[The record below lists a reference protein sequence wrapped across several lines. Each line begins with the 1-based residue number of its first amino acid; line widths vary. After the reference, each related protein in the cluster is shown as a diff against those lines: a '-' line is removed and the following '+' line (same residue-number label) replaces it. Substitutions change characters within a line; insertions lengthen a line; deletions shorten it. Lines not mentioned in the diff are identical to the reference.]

1 MMQAQYKETPIGK
14 IPNDWEVVRLGEKDI
29 AKIIMGQSPPST
41 TYNNIGNGLPFL
53 QGKAEF
59 GEIYPSPS
67 VYCSNPIKIAEP
79 NDILLAVRAPVG
91 EVNIAPFRCCIGRG
105 LAAIRLGKDRLDHL
119 FLFYYLKFNGKR
131 FEIISSGSTFKAIR
145 KEDIENYLIPLP
157 PIPEQKKIAEILSTV
172 DKAIELT
179 DEIIAQTEL
188 LKKGLMQRLLTKGI
202 GHEEFKFSK
211 ELGCEIP
218 KEWEVTTIGE
228 VCEVGTGGTPSRE
241 KTEYFGG
248 NIPWVKSTE
257 IDYGIITQTEE
268 YITELGLK
276 NSNARIYSAGTL
288 IIAMYGQGV
297 TRGKCAILGIDAAIN
312 QACAAIKPKN
322 SNLIHIL
329 YLYYWC
335 QYRYEQIRNLGQGA
349 NQKNL
354 NLSIVRSIKFPL
366 PPLPEQKRISKILST
381 VDKKLELERERK
393 QQLQELKK
401 GLMQVLLTGKVR
413 VKVDKNGNPTRET
426 HQNSR

>member
-1 MMQAQYKETPIGK
+1 MSESTEMKEILGIGE
-14 IPNDWEVVRLGEKDI
+14 IPKDWEVTRLGEVVEIHDSKRIPLSEVERSKRRGDYPYCG
-29 AKIIMGQSPPST
+29 ATGIIDWIDG
-41 TYNNIGNGLPFL
+41 YIFDG
-53 QGKAEF
+53 EF
-59 GEIYPSPS
+59 
-67 VYCSNPIKIAEP
+67 V
-79 NDILLAVRAPVG
+79 LLAEDGGPFGKFENKAYLMTG
-91 EVNIAPFRCCIGRG
+91 KFWVNNHAHVLRMLEEKGIN
-105 LAAIRLGKDRLDHL
+105 L
-119 FLFYYLKFNGKR
+119 FLLYLLNFLDLNPY
-131 FEIISSGSTFKAIR
+131 IVGSTR
-145 KEDIENYLIPLP
+145 KKLNQEHMKRIIIPLP
-157 PIPEQKKIAEILSTV
+157 PLPEQKKIAEILSTV

-179 DEIIAQTEL
+179 DKIIAQTEL

-202 GHEEFKFSK
+202 GHEEFKFNK